1 MAASYGQI
9 SETVSSMEIP
19 LPVDK
24 LALDLVGHDSS
35 SGPSIKPKML
45 VVLVATG
52 SFNPPTYMHL
62 RMFELARDALKVEG
76 LCVIGG
82 YMSPVNDAYKKKGLI
97 SSEHR
102 IKLCNLA
109 CQSSEYVMVD
119 PWEAS
124 QNTYQRTLTVL
135 SRVKTSLCDHGLLP
149 KESLKVMLVC
159 GSDLL
164 QSFATPGV
172 WIRDQVKILCRDFGL
187 VCIRREGQDVEK
199 IILDD
204 GILNENR
211 NNIKIVDQIV
221 PNQISSTRIRD
232 CISRGLSIK
241 YLTADEVI
249 EYIREQ
255 HLYLN
260 P

>member
-211 NNIKIVDQIV
+211 VSNL
-221 PNQISSTRIRD
+221 
-232 CISRGLSIK
+232 C
-241 YLTADEVI
+241 
-249 EYIREQ
+249 
-255 HLYLN
+255 H
-260 P
+260 